1 MSLTLKIRQNIS
13 DIDFKHYG
21 WVIVAVGA
29 VAQMIGS
36 AIRMAF
42 GIIIDPLVEEF
53 SWDPKSIGIAYAIM
67 SIVTAFSSPIAG
79 YCSMKIGARK
89 TMYIGLILFLIGMI
103 WTALATTIFEFYISY
118 GVIFGFA
125 QSLFLVPVIPAVAI
139 WFKKRLGLATG
150 LIIGMWSLGPA
161 IVIQLMGIM
170 LDSLGWQQTFIIS
183 GIVGTII
190 MVIALQFFRNTPQEI
205 NLLPYGA
212 TNNDKL
218 DNNEEII
225 TENNHSLNLQKIVYN
240 TNGFWSLMNIHFLGC
255 VGHAVI
261 LIGLVP
267 LMISKGISYT
277 DSVMCLTIIMI
288 VSISTRF
295 LTPILGDTI
304 NPKII
309 MFLSFLG
316 QGLFVIPW
324 MFTEDK
330 WMFYLVGMLW
340 AIPYGGEGTL
350 FPLMNRKYYGFFRMD
365 TTYGWQILAA
375 SLGMALGGFIPGLV
389 FDVTGG
395 YEYAIL
401 ISAFFSILG
410 AFVIL
415 TLETTK
421 KVLRPSFENL
431 G

>member
-1 MSLTLKIRQNIS
+1 MSSALKIVRS
-13 DIDFKHYG
+13 FKEVDWKHYG
-21 WVIVAVGA
+21 WIIVAVGA
-29 VAQMIGS
+29 IAQMIGS

-67 SIVTAFSSPIAG
+67 SMVTAISSPMAG
-79 YCSMKIGARK
+79 YCSTKIGAKK
-89 TMYIGLILFLIGMI
+89 TMYIGLALFLIGML
-103 WTALATTIFEFYISY
+103 WTALATTIIEFYISY
-118 GVIFGFA
+118 GIIFGFA
-125 QSLFLVPVIPAVAI
+125 QSMFLVPVIPAVAI
-139 WFKKRLGLATG
+139 WFKSRLGLATG

-161 IVIQLMGIM
+161 VVIQIMGIM
-170 LDSLGWQQTFIIS
+170 LDSIGWQQTFIIS
-183 GIVGTII
+183 GVVGTAI
-190 MVIALQFFRNTPQEI
+190 MVIALGFWKNTPEEKGV
-205 NLLPYGA
+205 LPYGI
-212 TNNDKL
+212 DSL
-218 DNNEEII
+218 VEEKKEDTQKGNKQI
-225 TENNHSLNLQKIVYN
+225 NLQKIVYG
-240 TNGFWSLMNIHFLGC
+240 TNAFWSLMNIHFLGC

-267 LMISKGISYT
+267 LMISKGIGYT
-277 DSVMCLTIIMI
+277 DSVLCLTIIMV

-295 LTPILGDTI
+295 ITPILGDSI
-304 NPKII
+304 NPKTI

-324 MFTEDK
+324 AFTSDK
-330 WMFYLVGMLW
+330 WMFYLVGISW

-350 FPLMNRKYYGFFRMD
+350 FPIMNRKYYGFFRMD

-375 SLGMALGGFIPGLV
+375 SFGMALGGFIPGLV

-395 YEYAIL
+395 YVYAIW
-401 ISAFFSILG
+401 ISAFFSCLG

-421 KVLRPSFENL
+421 KVIRPSFDNL
-431 G
+431 

>member
-1 MSLTLKIRQNIS
+1 MSITLKIRQNIS

-21 WVIVAVGA
+21 WVIVTVGA
-29 VAQMIGS
+29 IAQMIGS

-67 SIVTAFSSPIAG
+67 SIVTAISSPMAG

-89 TMYIGLILFLIGMI
+89 TMYIGLVLFLIGML
-103 WTALATTIFEFYISY
+103 WTALTTTIFEFYMSY

-125 QSLFLVPVIPAVAI
+125 QSMFLVPVIPAVAI

-150 LIIGMWSLGPA
+150 IIIGMWSLGPA

-170 LDSLGWQQTFIIS
+170 LDSIGWQQTFIIS

-190 MVIALQFFRNTPQEI
+190 MVIALQFFKNTPQEM

-212 TNNDKL
+212 NKKDYLNK
-218 DNNEEII
+218 NYEEDQ
-225 TENNHSLNLQKIVYN
+225 NKYSLNLQKIVYG
-240 TNGFWSLMNIHFLGC
+240 TNAFWSLMNVHFLGC

-277 DSVMCLTIIMI
+277 DSVMCLTIIMV

-295 LTPILGDTI
+295 LTPILGDSI

-309 MFLSFLG
+309 MFFSFLG

-324 MFTEDK
+324 VFTEDK
-330 WMFYLVGMLW
+330 WMFYLVGILW

-350 FPLMNRKYYGFFRMD
+350 FPIMNRKYYGFFPMD

-375 SLGMALGGFIPGLV
+375 SFGMALGGFIPGLV

-395 YEYAIL
+395 YEYAIW

-410 AFVIL
+410 ALVIL

-421 KVLRPSFENL
+421 KILKPSFENL

>member
-1 MSLTLKIRQNIS
+1 MSFALKIKQNIS

-29 VAQMIGS
+29 IAQMIGS

-67 SIVTAFSSPIAG
+67 SIVTAFSSPVAG

-89 TMYIGLILFLIGMI
+89 TMYIGLVLFLIGMI

-190 MVIALQFFRNTPQEI
+190 MVISLQFFRNTPQEM

-212 TNNDKL
+212 SDNEKSDK
-218 DNNEEII
+218 NENIQG
-225 TENNHSLNLQKIVYN
+225 ENIYSMNLQKIVYN
-240 TNGFWSLMNIHFLGC
+240 TNAFWSLMNVHFLGC

-277 DSVMCLTIIMI
+277 DSVMCLTIIMV

-295 LTPILGDTI
+295 LTPILGDSI

-324 MFTEDK
+324 VFTEDK
-330 WMFYLVGMLW
+330 WMFYLVGILW

-350 FPLMNRKYYGFFRMD
+350 FPIMNRKYYGFFPMD

-395 YEYAIL
+395 YEYAIW

>member
-1 MSLTLKIRQNIS
+1 MSSALKIVRS
-13 DIDFKHYG
+13 FKEGDWKHYG
-21 WVIVAVGA
+21 WIIVAVGA
-29 VAQMIGS
+29 IAQMIGS

-67 SIVTAFSSPIAG
+67 SMVTAISSPMAG
-79 YCSMKIGARK
+79 YCSTKIGAKK
-89 TMYIGLILFLIGMI
+89 TMYIGLALFLIGML
-103 WTALATTIFEFYISY
+103 WTALATTIIEFYISY
-118 GVIFGFA
+118 GIIFGFA
-125 QSLFLVPVIPAVAI
+125 QSMFLVPVIPAVAI
-139 WFKKRLGLATG
+139 WFKSRLGLATG

-161 IVIQLMGIM
+161 VVIQIMGIM
-170 LDSLGWQQTFIIS
+170 LDSIGWQQTFIIS
-183 GIVGTII
+183 GVVGTVI
-190 MVIALQFFRNTPQEI
+190 MVIALGFWKNTPEEKGV
-205 NLLPYGA
+205 LPYGIDSLA
-212 TNNDKL
+212 
-218 DNNEEII
+218 EEEKKD
-225 TENNHSLNLQKIVYN
+225 TSKENNQINLQKIVYG
-240 TNGFWSLMNIHFLGC
+240 TNAFWSLMNIHFLGC

-267 LMISKGISYT
+267 LMISKGIGYT
-277 DSVMCLTIIMI
+277 DSVLCLTIIMV

-295 LTPILGDTI
+295 VTPILGDSI
-304 NPKII
+304 NPKTI

-324 MFTEDK
+324 AFTSDK
-330 WMFYLVGMLW
+330 WMFYLVGILW

-350 FPLMNRKYYGFFRMD
+350 FPIMNRKYYGFFRMD

-375 SLGMALGGFIPGLV
+375 SFGMALGGFIPGLV

-395 YEYAIL
+395 YVYAIW
-401 ISAFFSILG
+401 ISAFFSCLG

-421 KVLRPSFENL
+421 KVIRPSFNNL
-431 G
+431 

>member
-1 MSLTLKIRQNIS
+1 MSIALIKKNIS
-13 DIDFKHYG
+13 EIDFHHYG

-29 VAQMIGS
+29 IAQMIGS

-67 SIVTAFSSPIAG
+67 SIVTAISSPIAG
-79 YCSMKIGARK
+79 YCSTMIGARK
-89 TMYIGLILFLIGMI
+89 TMYIGLVLFLIGMI
-103 WTALATTIFEFYISY
+103 WTALATNIYEFYISY
-118 GVIFGFA
+118 GIIFGFA
-125 QSLFLVPVIPAVAI
+125 QSMFLVPVIPAVAI
-139 WFKKRLGLATG
+139 WFKKSLGLATG
-150 LIIGMWSLGPA
+150 IIIGMWSLGPA
-161 IVIQLMGIM
+161 IVIHLMGIM
-170 LDSLGWQQTFIIS
+170 LDSIGWQNTFIIS

-190 MVIALQFFRNTPQEI
+190 MIIALAFFKNTPQDKGV
-205 NLLPYGA
+205 LPYGA
-212 TNNDKL
+212 VENITE
-218 DNNEEII
+218 EEIKH
-225 TENNHSLNLQKIVYN
+225 ENPNKNYYLNLQNIVYR
-240 TNGFWSLMNIHFLGC
+240 TNAFWSLMNIHFLGC

-277 DSVMCLTIIMI
+277 DSVLCLTIIMV
-288 VSISTRF
+288 VSIPTRF
-295 LTPILGDTI
+295 ITPILGDSV
-304 NPKII
+304 NPKTI

-324 MFTEDK
+324 AFTTDK
-330 WMFYLVGMLW
+330 WMFYLVGILW

-350 FPLMNRKYYGFFRMD
+350 FPIMNRKYYGFFRMD

-375 SLGMALGGFIPGLV
+375 SFGMALGGFIPGLV
-389 FDVTGG
+389 FEVTGG
-395 YEYAIL
+395 YVYAIW
-401 ISAFFSILG
+401 ISAFFSCLG

>member
-1 MSLTLKIRQNIS
+1 MSSALRIVRSFKEV
-13 DIDFKHYG
+13 DWKHYG
-21 WVIVAVGA
+21 WIIVAVGA
-29 VAQMIGS
+29 IAQMIGS

-67 SIVTAFSSPIAG
+67 SMVTAISSPMAG
-79 YCSMKIGARK
+79 YCSTKIGAKK
-89 TMYIGLILFLIGMI
+89 TMYIGLALFLIGML
-103 WTALATTIFEFYISY
+103 WTALATTIIEFYVSY
-118 GVIFGFA
+118 GIIFGFA
-125 QSLFLVPVIPAVAI
+125 QSMFLVAVIPAVAI
-139 WFKKRLGLATG
+139 WFKSRLGLATG

-161 IVIQLMGIM
+161 VVIQIMGIM
-170 LDSLGWQQTFIIS
+170 LDSIGWQQTFIIS
-183 GIVGTII
+183 GVVGTAI
-190 MVIALQFFRNTPQEI
+190 MVIALGFWKNTPEEKGV
-205 NLLPYGA
+205 LPYGIDSLA
-212 TNNDKL
+212 
-218 DNNEEII
+218 EEEKKD
-225 TENNHSLNLQKIVYN
+225 TSKENNQINLQKIVYG
-240 TNGFWSLMNIHFLGC
+240 TNAFWSLMNIHFLGC

-267 LMISKGISYT
+267 LMISKGIGYT
-277 DSVMCLTIIMI
+277 DSVLCLTIIMV

-295 LTPILGDTI
+295 VTPILGDSI
-304 NPKII
+304 NPKTI

-324 MFTEDK
+324 AFTSDK
-330 WMFYLVGMLW
+330 WMFYLVGILW

-350 FPLMNRKYYGFFRMD
+350 FPIMNRKYYGFFRMD

-375 SLGMALGGFIPGLV
+375 SFGMALGGFIPGLV

-395 YEYAIL
+395 YVYAIW
-401 ISAFFSILG
+401 ISAFFSCLG

-421 KVLRPSFENL
+421 KVIRPSFDNL
-431 G
+431 

>member
-1 MSLTLKIRQNIS
+1 MSSALKIVRSIKEV
-13 DIDFKHYG
+13 DWKHYG
-21 WVIVAVGA
+21 WIIVAVGA
-29 VAQMIGS
+29 IAQMIGS

-67 SIVTAFSSPIAG
+67 SMVTAISSPMAG
-79 YCSMKIGARK
+79 YCSTKIGAKK
-89 TMYIGLILFLIGMI
+89 TMYIGLALFLIGML
-103 WTALATTIFEFYISY
+103 WTALATTIIEFYISY
-118 GVIFGFA
+118 GIIFGFA
-125 QSLFLVPVIPAVAI
+125 QSMFLVPVIPAVAI
-139 WFKKRLGLATG
+139 WFKSRLGLATG

-161 IVIQLMGIM
+161 VVIQIMGIM
-170 LDSLGWQQTFIIS
+170 LDSIGWQQTFIIS
-183 GIVGTII
+183 GVVGTAI
-190 MVIALQFFRNTPQEI
+190 MVIALGFWKNTPEEKGV
-205 NLLPYGA
+205 LPYGI
-212 TNNDKL
+212 DSL
-218 DNNEEII
+218 VEEKKEDTQKGNKQI
-225 TENNHSLNLQKIVYN
+225 NLQKIVYG
-240 TNGFWSLMNIHFLGC
+240 TNAFWSLMNIHFLGC

-267 LMISKGISYT
+267 LMISKGIGYT
-277 DSVMCLTIIMI
+277 DSVLCLTIIMV

-295 LTPILGDTI
+295 ITPILGDSI
-304 NPKII
+304 NPKTI

-324 MFTEDK
+324 AFTSDK
-330 WMFYLVGMLW
+330 WMFYLVGILW

-350 FPLMNRKYYGFFRMD
+350 FPIMNRKYYGFFRMD

-375 SLGMALGGFIPGLV
+375 SFGMALGGFIPGLV

-395 YEYAIL
+395 YVYAIW
-401 ISAFFSILG
+401 ISAFFSCLG

-421 KVLRPSFENL
+421 KVIRPSFDNL
-431 G
+431 

>member
-1 MSLTLKIRQNIS
+1 MSSALKIVRS
-13 DIDFKHYG
+13 FKEVDWKHYG
-21 WVIVAVGA
+21 WIIVAVGA
-29 VAQMIGS
+29 IAQMIGS

-67 SIVTAFSSPIAG
+67 SMVTAISSPMAG
-79 YCSMKIGARK
+79 YCSTKIGAKK
-89 TMYIGLILFLIGMI
+89 TMYIGLALFLIGML
-103 WTALATTIFEFYISY
+103 WTALATTIIEFYISY
-118 GVIFGFA
+118 GIIFGFA
-125 QSLFLVPVIPAVAI
+125 QSMFLVPVIPAVAI
-139 WFKKRLGLATG
+139 WFKSRLGLATG

-161 IVIQLMGIM
+161 VVIQIMGIM
-170 LDSLGWQQTFIIS
+170 LDSIGWQQTFIIS
-183 GIVGTII
+183 GVVGTAI
-190 MVIALQFFRNTPQEI
+190 MVIALGFWKNTPEEKGV
-205 NLLPYGA
+205 LPYGI
-212 TNNDKL
+212 DSL
-218 DNNEEII
+218 VEEKKEDTQKGNKQI
-225 TENNHSLNLQKIVYN
+225 NLQKIVYG
-240 TNGFWSLMNIHFLGC
+240 TNDFWSLMNIHFLGC

-267 LMISKGISYT
+267 LMISKGIGYT
-277 DSVMCLTIIMI
+277 DSVLCLTIIMV

-295 LTPILGDTI
+295 ITPILGDSI
-304 NPKII
+304 NPKTI

-324 MFTEDK
+324 AFTSDK
-330 WMFYLVGMLW
+330 WMFYLVGILW

-350 FPLMNRKYYGFFRMD
+350 FPIMNRKYYGFFRMD

-375 SLGMALGGFIPGLV
+375 SFGMALGGFIPGLV

-395 YEYAIL
+395 YVYAIW
-401 ISAFFSILG
+401 ISAFFSCLG

-421 KVLRPSFENL
+421 KVIRPSFDNL
-431 G
+431 

>member
-1 MSLTLKIRQNIS
+1 VSSSLEKLKNNIA
-13 DIDFKHYG
+13 DIDFTHYG

-29 VAQMIGS
+29 IAQMIGS

-67 SIVTAFSSPIAG
+67 SIVTAISSPIAG
-79 YCSMKIGARK
+79 YCSSIIGARK
-89 TMYIGLILFLIGMI
+89 TMYIGLLLFLIGMM
-103 WTALATTIFEFYISY
+103 WTALATSIFEFYISY
-118 GVIFGFA
+118 GLIFGFA
-125 QSLFLVPVIPAVAI
+125 QSMFLVPVIPAVAV
-139 WFKKRLGLATG
+139 WFKTRLGLATG

-161 IVIQLMGIM
+161 LVIQLMGIM
-170 LDSLGWQQTFIIS
+170 LDKYGWQTTFITS
-183 GIVGTII
+183 GIVGTL
-190 MVIALQFFRNTPQEI
+190 VVLIALQFFRNTPSDK

-212 TNNDKL
+212 EALEKDNANSETNNPYSLKL
-218 DNNEEII
+218 QNVIY
-225 TENNHSLNLQKIVYN
+225 K
-240 TNGFWSLMNIHFLGC
+240 TNAFWSLMNIHFLGC

-267 LMISKGISYT
+267 LMTSKGISYT
-277 DSVMCLTIIMI
+277 DSVGCLTLIMI
-288 VSISTRF
+288 ISISTRF
-295 LTPILGDTI
+295 LTPILGDNV

-324 MFTEDK
+324 AFTDSK
-330 WMFYLVGMLW
+330 WAFYLVGILW
-340 AIPYGGEGTL
+340 SIPYGGEGTL
-350 FPLMNRKYYGFFRMD
+350 FPIMNRRYYGFFPMD

-395 YEYAIL
+395 YELAIW
-401 ISAFFSILG
+401 ISAFFSIFG

-421 KVLRPSFENL
+421 KVLSPSFDNL
-431 G
+431 

>member
-1 MSLTLKIRQNIS
+1 MSSALKIVRS
-13 DIDFKHYG
+13 FKEVDWKHYG
-21 WVIVAVGA
+21 WIIVAVGA
-29 VAQMIGS
+29 IAQMIGS

-67 SIVTAFSSPIAG
+67 SMVTAISSPMAG
-79 YCSMKIGARK
+79 YCSTKIGAKK
-89 TMYIGLILFLIGMI
+89 TMYIGLALFLIGML
-103 WTALATTIFEFYISY
+103 WTALATTIIEFYISY
-118 GVIFGFA
+118 GIIFGFA
-125 QSLFLVPVIPAVAI
+125 QSMFLVPVIPAVAI
-139 WFKKRLGLATG
+139 WFKSRLGLATG

-161 IVIQLMGIM
+161 VVIQIMGIM
-170 LDSLGWQQTFIIS
+170 LDSIGWQQTFIIS
-183 GIVGTII
+183 GVVGTVI
-190 MVIALQFFRNTPQEI
+190 MVIALGFWKNTPEEKGV
-205 NLLPYGA
+205 LPYCI
-212 TNNDKL
+212 DSL
-218 DNNEEII
+218 VEEKKEDTQKGNKQI
-225 TENNHSLNLQKIVYN
+225 NLQKIVYG
-240 TNGFWSLMNIHFLGC
+240 TNAFWSLMNIHFLGC

-267 LMISKGISYT
+267 LMISKGIGYT
-277 DSVMCLTIIMI
+277 DSVLCLTIIMV

-295 LTPILGDTI
+295 ITPILGDSI
-304 NPKII
+304 NPKTI

-324 MFTEDK
+324 AFTSDK
-330 WMFYLVGMLW
+330 WMFYLVGILW

-350 FPLMNRKYYGFFRMD
+350 FPIMNRKYYGFFRMD

-375 SLGMALGGFIPGLV
+375 SFGMALGGFIPGLV

-395 YEYAIL
+395 YVYAIW
-401 ISAFFSILG
+401 ISAFFSCLG

-421 KVLRPSFENL
+421 KVIRPSFDNL
-431 G
+431 

>member
-1 MSLTLKIRQNIS
+1 MSSALKIVRS
-13 DIDFKHYG
+13 FKEVDWKHYG
-21 WVIVAVGA
+21 WIIVAVGA
-29 VAQMIGS
+29 IAQMIGS

-67 SIVTAFSSPIAG
+67 SMVTAISSPMAG
-79 YCSMKIGARK
+79 YCSTKIGAKK
-89 TMYIGLILFLIGMI
+89 TMYIGLALFLIGML
-103 WTALATTIFEFYISY
+103 WTALATTIIEFYISY
-118 GVIFGFA
+118 GIIFGFA
-125 QSLFLVPVIPAVAI
+125 QSMFLVPVIPAVAI
-139 WFKKRLGLATG
+139 WFKSRLGLATG

-161 IVIQLMGIM
+161 VVIQIMGIM
-170 LDSLGWQQTFIIS
+170 LDSIGWQQTFIIS
-183 GIVGTII
+183 GVVGTAI
-190 MVIALQFFRNTPQEI
+190 MVIALGFWKNTPEEKGV
-205 NLLPYGA
+205 LPYGI
-212 TNNDKL
+212 DSL
-218 DNNEEII
+218 VEEKKEDTQKGNKQI
-225 TENNHSLNLQKIVYN
+225 NLQKIVYG
-240 TNGFWSLMNIHFLGC
+240 TNAFWSLMNIHFLGC

-267 LMISKGISYT
+267 LMISKGIGYT
-277 DSVMCLTIIMI
+277 DSVLCLTIIMV

-295 LTPILGDTI
+295 VTPILGDSI
-304 NPKII
+304 NPKTI

-324 MFTEDK
+324 AFTSDK
-330 WMFYLVGMLW
+330 WMFYLVGILW

-350 FPLMNRKYYGFFRMD
+350 FPIMNRKYYGFFRMD

-375 SLGMALGGFIPGLV
+375 SFGMALGGFIPGLV

-395 YEYAIL
+395 YVYSIW
-401 ISAFFSILG
+401 IYAFFSCLG

-421 KVLRPSFENL
+421 KVIRPSFDNL
-431 G
+431 